1 MSSLNSMNQSQMD
14 DSMRD
19 LVLQYC
25 EAQANHDDEL
35 AQRIL
40 AEIEMINKRERE
52 ILEGS
57 PLKSHEGMIYGRM
70 YAAWKKQH
78 DIP

>member
-40 AEIEMINKRERE
+40 AEIEMIYKLCNK
-52 ILEGS
+52 
-57 PLKSHEGMIYGRM
+57 KT
-70 YAAWKKQH
+70 H
-78 DIP
+78 D

>member
-1 MSSLNSMNQSQMD
+1 MFITQMSSLNSMNQSQMD

-40 AEIEMINKRERE
+40 AEIEMINK
-52 ILEGS
+52 LCN
-57 PLKSHEGMIYGRM
+57 
-70 YAAWKKQH
+70 KKTH
-78 DIP
+78 D

>member
-1 MSSLNSMNQSQMD
+1 MSSLNSMNLSQMD
-14 DSMRD
+14 DTMRE

-40 AEIEMINKRERE
+40 AEIEMITKLCNK
-52 ILEGS
+52 
-57 PLKSHEGMIYGRM
+57 
-70 YAAWKKQH
+70 KKN
-78 DIP
+78 D